1 MNNTIPNPQQLIYIA
16 TLFFLGVFNLQA
28 QHAATADT
36 VSLDLL
42 FVGDI
47 MGHDSQIASAEV
59 VKDSMYD
66 YTPCFEWVRPIIQ
79 KADLAIGNL
88 ELTLPGK
95 PPYKGYP
102 RFRSPDDLAL
112 ALRHAGFDVLVT
124 SNNHSNDGGKMGV
137 INTILTLDDYYFY
150 HTGTFQNQKIRD
162 AYYPLII
169 YKGPFKLAILNYT
182 YGTNGLPTKAPTIV
196 NEIDE
201 KQIEKDMAEAE
212 ALGPDAVIVIMH
224 WGQEYQLNE
233 NREQQKLTDKIFD
246 WGADLVIGAHPHVI
260 QPVKTR
266 PLPKDENKTGL
277 VAYSLGN
284 FISGQRK
291 TNTDGG
297 LMLEV
302 TLKKALST
310 GSTFVD
316 THNYIPV
323 WRYIEKGEDKTSTYR
338 LIPIS
343 AFEQNPTYKAKI
355 PTAAWETM
363 SAFAKRMRTHLGKH
377 DSSERKLSLPDLFT
391 EDNN

>member
-1 MNNTIPNPQQLIYIA
+1 MNKIHSPQLLLGLLFLLA
-16 TLFFLGVFNLQA
+16 TSIVHPLLGQSIDPD
-28 QHAATADT
+28 TAEIK
-36 VSLDLL
+36 LM

-66 YTPCFEWVRPIIQ
+66 YTPCFEWVRPILQ
-79 KADLAIGNL
+79 EADLAIGNL

-137 INTILTLDDYYFY
+137 INTILTLDDYFFY
-150 HTGTFQNQKIRD
+150 HTGTFQNQQIRD
-162 AYYPLII
+162 AYYPLIV
-169 YKGPFKLAILNYT
+169 YKGPFKLAFLNYT
-182 YGTNGLPTKAPTIV
+182 YGTNGLRTIAPTIV

-201 KQIEKDMAEAE
+201 EQIEADMEEAK
-212 ALGPDAVIVIMH
+212 ALEPDAIIVVMH
-224 WGQEYQLNE
+224 WGQEYQLTE
-233 NREQQKLTDKIFD
+233 SGTQRRLAEKIFD
-246 WGADLVIGAHPHVI
+246 WGADLIIGAHPHVI
-260 QPVKTR
+260 QPIKTQA
-266 PLPKDENKTGL
+266 LPKDPRKTGL

-297 LMLEV
+297 LIMEV
-302 TLKKALST
+302 NLKKDLVN
-310 GSTFVD
+310 GSTFID
-316 THNYIPV
+316 SHSYIPV
-323 WRYIEKGEDKTSTYR
+323 WRYIEKGEDKETTYR

-343 AFEQNPTYKAKI
+343 AFEQDPAYKAKI
-355 PTAAWETM
+355 PAGSWKAM
-363 SAFAKRMRTHLGKH
+363 ADFARRMRAHLGKYN
-377 DSSERKLSLPDLFT
+377 SSERKLSLPGLF
-391 EDNN
+391 EEAEN

>member
-16 TLFFLGVFNLQA
+16 TLLFLGAFNLQA

-201 KQIEKDMAEAE
+201 KQIEKDMSEAE

-355 PTAAWETM
+355 PTAAWESM

>member
-1 MNNTIPNPQQLIYIA
+1 MNNTTPNLHQLIYIV
-16 TLFFLGVFNLQA
+16 TLFSISAFNLQA
-28 QHAATADT
+28 QSNTDT

-79 KADLAIGNL
+79 EADLAIGNL

-150 HTGTFQNQKIRD
+150 HTGTFQNQQIRD

-201 KQIEKDMAEAE
+201 NQIEKDMAEAE
-212 ALGPDAVIVIMH
+212 ALGPDAIIVVMH

-343 AFEQNPTYKAKI
+343 AFEQNPAYKAKI
-355 PTAAWETM
+355 PTAAWESM
-363 SAFAKRMRTHLGKH
+363 SAFAKRMRAHLGKH

-391 EDNN
+391 EDKD

>member
-1 MNNTIPNPQQLIYIA
+1 MNNTRPFKFITSLLIFALGCYSPF
-16 TLFFLGVFNLQA
+16 LFGQVSSPD
-28 QHAATADT
+28 TAEIKLT
-36 VSLDLL
+36 

-66 YTPCFEWVRPIIQ
+66 YTPCFEWVRPILQ
-79 KADLAIGNL
+79 EADLAIGNL

-137 INTILTLDDYYFY
+137 INTILKLDDYFFY
-150 HTGTFQNQKIRD
+150 HTGTFQNQQIRD
-162 AYYPLII
+162 AYYPLIV
-169 YKGPFKLAILNYT
+169 YKGPFKLAFLNYT
-182 YGTNGLPTKAPTIV
+182 YGTNGLPTAPPTIV

-201 KQIEKDMAEAE
+201 EQIEKDMEEAQ
-212 ALGPDAVIVIMH
+212 ALEPDAIIVIMH
-224 WGQEYQLNE
+224 WGQEYQLTE
-233 NREQQKLTDKIFD
+233 SRTQRKLAEKIFE
-246 WGADLVIGAHPHVI
+246 WGADLIIGAHPHVI
-260 QPVKTR
+260 QPIKTQA
-266 PLPKDENKTGL
+266 LPKDPRKTGL

-297 LMLEV
+297 LIVEV
-302 TLKKALST
+302 KLKKDMSN
-310 GSTFVD
+310 GSTFID
-316 THNYIPV
+316 SHNYIPV
-323 WRYIEKGEDKTSTYR
+323 WRYIEKGENKETTYR

-343 AFEQNPTYKAKI
+343 AFEQDPDYKARI
-355 PTAAWETM
+355 PAASWKAM
-363 SAFAKRMRTHLGKH
+363 SDFARRMRAHLGKYN
-377 DSSERKLSLPDLFT
+377 SSERKLSLPGLFDET
-391 EDNN
+391 DN

>member
-1 MNNTIPNPQQLIYIA
+1 MNKTHLPQFCQSIYFILL
-16 TLFFLGVFNLQA
+16 TCLVHPLLGQSTYPD
-28 QHAATADT
+28 TAEIKLT
-36 VSLDLL
+36 

-66 YTPCFEWVRPIIQ
+66 YTPCFEWVRPILQ
-79 KADLAIGNL
+79 DADLAIGNL

-137 INTILTLDDYYFY
+137 INTILTLDDYFFY
-150 HTGTFQNQKIRD
+150 HTGTFQNQQIRD
-162 AYYPLII
+162 AYYPLIV
-169 YKGPFKLAILNYT
+169 YKGPFKLAFLNYT
-182 YGTNGLPTKAPTIV
+182 YGTNGLRTVAPTIV

-201 KQIEKDMAEAE
+201 EQIEADMEEAK
-212 ALGPDAVIVIMH
+212 ALEPDAIIVLMH
-224 WGQEYQLNE
+224 WGQEYQLTE
-233 NREQQKLTDKIFD
+233 SRTQRKLAEKIFD
-246 WGADLVIGAHPHVI
+246 WGADLIIGAHPHVI
-260 QPVKTR
+260 QPIKTQA
-266 PLPKDENKTGL
+266 LPKDTRKTGL

-297 LMLEV
+297 LIVEV
-302 TLKKALST
+302 TLKKDLSN
-310 GSTFVD
+310 GSTFLD
-316 THNYIPV
+316 SHNYIPV
-323 WRYIEKGEDKTSTYR
+323 WRYIEKGEDKQTTYR

-343 AFEQNPTYKAKI
+343 AFEQDPAYKAKI
-355 PTAAWETM
+355 PADSWKAM
-363 SAFAKRMRTHLGKH
+363 SDFARRMRAHLGKYN
-377 DSSERKLSLPDLFT
+377 SSERKLSLPGLFDET
-391 EDNN
+391 EN